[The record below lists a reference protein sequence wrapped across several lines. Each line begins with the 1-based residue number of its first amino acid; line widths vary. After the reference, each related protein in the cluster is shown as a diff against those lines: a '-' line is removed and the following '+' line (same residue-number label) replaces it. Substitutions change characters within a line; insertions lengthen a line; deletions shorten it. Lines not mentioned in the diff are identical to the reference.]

1 MQGRRNPFVAQ
12 EGIPFILASIVLMW
26 LTWRYLPIWFTA
38 IPAATTL
45 ILYLVFRDPRRSIPS
60 SALGIVSPVDG
71 AVVSVE
77 TLEVGPNDK
86 GRYRVTMQVDPLGT
100 YTARSPVEGSIR
112 DLSSET
118 LTRPF
123 TAATNVLWIQT
134 DEGDNVVMGFRGYR
148 LGLAPRSLVRYGERL
163 GQGQRCAYLRLVRLV
178 EVEVPG
184 ESRITVEPGQVLVAG
199 TDLIG
204 KLPHH

>member
-1 MQGRRNPFVAQ
+1 MQGRRNPFIAQ
-12 EGIPFILASIVLMW
+12 EGIPLLLASAVLVW
-26 LTWRYLPIWFTA
+26 LTWMYLPVWFTA
-38 IPAATTL
+38 IPAAMTL
-45 ILYLVFRDPRRSIPS
+45 VLFLVFRDPRRSIPS

-71 AVVSVE
+71 TVVSVE
-77 TLEVGPNDK
+77 SLEVGLTDK
-86 GRYRVTMQVDPLGT
+86 GRCRVTMEVDPMGT

-134 DEGDNVVMGFRGYR
+134 DEGDNVVMGFKGYR
-148 LGLAPRSLVRYGERL
+148 LGLPPRSFVRYGERL
-163 GQGQRCAYLRLVRLV
+163 GQGQRCAYLRLVKYV

-184 ESRITVEPGQVLVAG
+184 ESKIAVTPGQVLVAG

-204 KLPHH
+204 TLPHH